1 MIKGT
6 LSRKFRK
13 EKDMTKHILTKHILM
28 ALAMA
33 AMVPAGQ
40 AWAAD
45 PEYTISND
53 NRELTIRTDSTV
65 GPDSTFGNRKLND
78 FDKVTICYWPTGD
91 DGGNRAM
98 GIYSAKY
105 DLESTDVVVNV
116 KNNGHNNNDGVHLTN
131 WAPHFVVKSYRANI
145 NSQNSDALNI
155 SHDAKGTENGEQPYA
170 TIGDLTAIVSNGN
183 GIRAN
188 SSINNSKDTSTITVT
203 GKTDIT
209 INSNPITVYKQEHKE
224 FNSGIISVEVDANA
238 STTYNPA
245 AVYAG
250 DDMYSLQIGSY
261 GMGGQSVGKGIID
274 LQGDTTLRLNGEGN
288 YGVYAGKNGSIDV
301 NNISITSGGK
311 NSYGIAAK
319 NSNLI
324 YGNGIELTD
333 ITATTYLFGRPVTT
347 PLPNMSLDNADDS
360 ANRHGSTVTLH
371 GDTNVITMTGDNS
384 YALYAEGVD
393 AGGNSNTI
401 KSGEDGIGSF
411 AITGDIA
418 AENGGNI
425 TLNAIKAN
433 SFKNNS
439 GSLTGTILAS
449 GQNEENSSTVKLH
462 MKDTF
467 SMTGDAAAKDGG
479 IIELTS
485 GKGSGLT
492 GSLTADGTGSS
503 VAFSTDQIFDMTGD
517 ASATTGGKVAL
528 NAGTYG
534 GLTGDLTADGNDSS
548 ASLKGDTF
556 DMTGNASATAGGHVT
571 LTSERYGSLSGALT
585 ASGESSLA
593 SMTSKGENHV
603 DSETIIPGAGGLGT
617 DAPKINSA
625 LYAEHGGQIDLG
637 GSFNYIAADYSGEGS
652 ENYSRRA
659 VWAYDAADINITG
672 GVQIA
677 ADDSA
682 QDDPAGKNSTN
693 MAIVAGTSTNVT
705 SGNVNNE
712 ISDRAT
718 VTVNYD
724 SESAIK
730 GDIVSAYAGQV
741 DIRKNDD
748 NAKIN
753 ITGNL
758 LAGNNGILNVNLG
771 NGGVLEGR
779 ADDYGDAG
787 SGESSGHGTTFFN
800 PVFSSDIYKGGAVNL
815 TMGEGS
821 RWNVTG
827 QSWITRI
834 DTTEAGSAEDSGRA
848 VIDLVSANTDRNET
862 AHALTIS
869 EMKGDAVFHMSLDGE
884 RDVSDMLYMK
894 NASGDYI
901 INVVDPVT
909 TDDMYAGNF
918 HGLRFA
924 TVGTG
929 SDVSFR
935 AVTIGQGLM
944 NVEYTVK
951 TDPYEGNEK
960 NEDYNGTSGDT
971 EKPGDAMVD
980 GFFDQT
986 GKSGGAGSEAGS
998 SAGQYIMLMTQ
1009 NTREN
1014 SNTET
1019 QENEQPGSVIETT
1032 NYKLTGID
1040 TARVS
1045 NAGQTVL
1052 ALSRVNYSNA
1062 VYMDRLNKRMGEARY
1077 IDGDDGLW
1085 VRLRHDRI
1093 GKEDAFRTMN
1103 TMFELGYD
1111 RKVQDQKNG
1120 EHRRGVAFDYMRGEA
1135 DYTNVM
1141 GSGDVRRAGVWLY
1154 DTWLGDKGHY
1164 SDYVVKY
1171 GRLSNDFDIFNELGT
1186 KVSGDYDNDVWSAS
1200 AEYGRKKDIGNEWYF
1215 EPQAQLQYAYVTSAD
1230 YTTSQ
1235 NTKVSLDGIDS
1246 LIGRA
1251 GFRLGRD
1258 TSEGNTVY
1266 FKADIL
1272 HEFLGDQ
1279 RVYASDITG
1288 ALDTTYDNEGTW
1300 YDVGFGF
1307 SHRMG
1312 EDSYMFLDVEHSFGN
1327 DNEDTY
1333 QINIGLNRA
1342 F

>member
-1 MIKGT
+1 
-6 LSRKFRK
+6 
-13 EKDMTKHILTKHILM
+13 MTKHILTKHILTKHILL

-53 NRELTIRTDSTV
+53 NRELKIRTDSTV

-91 DGGNRAM
+91 DGGHRAM
-98 GIYSAKY
+98 GIYSTKY

-131 WAPHFVVKSYRANI
+131 WAPHFVVKSYTANI

-261 GMGGQSVGKGIID
+261 GMGGQSVGKGIIY

-347 PLPNMSLDNADDS
+347 SLPNMSLDNADDS
-360 ANRHGSTVTLH
+360 ANRHGSTVTLK
-371 GDTNVITMTGDNS
+371 GDTNVITMTRDNS

-393 AGGNSNTI
+393 AWGNSNTI

-411 AITGDIA
+411 VITGDIA

-449 GQNEENSSTVKLH
+449 GQNEENSSTVTLH

-517 ASATTGGKVAL
+517 ASATTGG
-528 NAGTYG
+528 N
-534 GLTGDLTADGNDSS
+534 
-548 ASLKGDTF
+548 
-556 DMTGNASATAGGHVT
+556 VT
-571 LTSERYGSLSGALT
+571 LTSGSYGSLFGAMT
-585 ASGESSLA
+585 ASGEKSQA
-593 SMTSKGENHV
+593 SMTSEGVNYV
-603 DSETIIPGAGGLGT
+603 DSETVIPGAGGLGT

-625 LYAEHGGQIDLG
+625 LYAEDSGKINLE
-637 GSFNYIAADYSGEGS
+637 GSFNYIAAGYSGEGS
-652 ENYSRRA
+652 ESYSRRA

-758 LAGNNGILNVNLG
+758 LAGNNGILNVDLG

-960 NEDYNGTSGDT
+960 NEDYNGTSGNT

-1200 AEYGRKKDIGNEWYF
+1200 AEYGRKKDIGSEWYF

-1235 NTKVSLDGIDS
+1235 NTKVELDGIDS

-1279 RVYASDITG
+1279 SIH
-1288 ALDTTYDNEGTW
+1288 ALDKTGELSTTYENEGTW

>member
-1 MIKGT
+1 MK
-6 LSRKFRK
+6 KK
-13 EKDMTKHILTKHILM
+13 ILTKHILM

-45 PEYTISND
+45 IALDGNINLVSGEYTTNGSSEENLKDIKDKAVIITKTPLENSERD
-53 NRELTIRTDSTV
+53 FAMVIPMGPYSGITWDKDFYVTV
-65 GPDSTFGNRKLND
+65 TNSEGAENA
-78 FDKVTICYWPTGD
+78 
-91 DGGNRAM
+91 DGLHIM
-98 GIYSAKY
+98 GAAG
-105 DLESTDVVVNV
+105 E
-116 KNNGHNNNDGVHLTN
+116 
-131 WAPHFVVKSYRANI
+131 
-145 NSQNSDALNI
+145 DA
-155 SHDAKGTENGEQPYA
+155 AV
-170 TIGDLTAIVSNGN
+170 TIGDFSGVIHAANSDGISIVNEAGGSNTLIAGSIGQNGGLTVDHGN
-183 GIRAN
+183 GIRA
-188 SSINNSKDTSTITVT
+188 SAVSDKYVSGTGYQSAINVVGATN
-203 GKTDIT
+203 IT
-209 INSNPITVYKQEHKE
+209 INGETITAEKN
-224 FNSGIISVEVDANA
+224 FSSNSGNEGVSLPTGVEQVIISGGY
-238 STTYNPA
+238 SPA

-250 DDMYSLQIGSY
+250 DDMHYITSDLISSQLISSELTQENIPLFQLVGLDTDALK
-261 GMGGQSVGKGIID
+261 GIFNNAFNLAVGAESVGSGNI
-274 LQGDTTLRLNGEGN
+274 TLNGATNLVIEADSGTDASKQGG
-288 YGVYAGKNGSIDV
+288 YGLYAGKNGSILV
-301 NNISITSGGK
+301 NGDLRITSK
-311 NSYGIAAK
+311 AANSYGIAAR
-319 NSNLI
+319 NANLI
-324 YGNGIELTD
+324 YGDMFKTQLT
-333 ITATTYLFGRPVTT
+333 VTDEFT
-347 PLPNMSLDNADDS
+347 NNLKGKADDLIQNLVPWYLIDTAKKFADGYVDKVVNQITS
-360 ANRHGSTVTLH
+360 EEGMDFTNLDASQNHGTSVEL
-371 GDTNVITMTGDNS
+371 GDGTDVSISMQGDNS
-384 YALYAEGVD
+384 YAMYAEGVD
-393 AGGNSNTI
+393 NNGTQVSISGEKLNTLYAEGDMLVENGGLIKLETTGEKADDNGNSWGACQLGAVIASGTNKVSDTDIKKSTYSLSSAKANYILSESVIADAGDLNTSGDSDMSNKQVI
-401 KSGEDGIGSF
+401 SALYAENGADIEISSGQSNTFLTTANPTNPDQLERVIWAYNGADITVGGTTTISTDSYEKSANSNDIAIAAGTAVGISAGTDFNTQVDRAEVNLNYGAGS
-411 AITGDIA
+411 AITGDILA
-418 AENGGNI
+418 GYAGEVNI
-425 TLNAIKAN
+425 DRQ
-433 SFKNNS
+433 
-439 GSLTGTILAS
+439 GTA
-449 GQNEENSSTVKLH
+449 
-462 MKDTF
+462 
-467 SMTGDAAAKDGG
+467 GDAG
-479 IIELTS
+479 IKIE
-485 GKGSGLT
+485 
-492 GSLTADGTGSS
+492 
-503 VAFSTDQIFDMTGD
+503 
-517 ASATTGGKVAL
+517 
-528 NAGTYG
+528 
-534 GLTGDLTADGNDSS
+534 
-548 ASLKGDTF
+548 
-556 DMTGNASATAGGHVT
+556 
-571 LTSERYGSLSGALT
+571 
-585 ASGESSLA
+585 
-593 SMTSKGENHV
+593 
-603 DSETIIPGAGGLGT
+603 
-617 DAPKINSA
+617 
-625 LYAEHGGQIDLG
+625 
-637 GSFNYIAADYSGEGS
+637 
-652 ENYSRRA
+652 
-659 VWAYDAADINITG
+659 
-672 GVQIA
+672 
-677 ADDSA
+677 
-682 QDDPAGKNSTN
+682 
-693 MAIVAGTSTNVT
+693 
-705 SGNVNNE
+705 
-712 ISDRAT
+712 
-718 VTVNYD
+718 
-724 SESAIK
+724 
-730 GDIVSAYAGQV
+730 
-741 DIRKNDD
+741 
-748 NAKIN
+748 
-753 ITGNL
+753 GNL
-758 LAGNNGILNVNLG
+758 LAGNNGILNVDLG

-787 SGESSGHGTTFFN
+787 VIQGSEHTKFFD
-800 PVFSSDIYKGGAVNL
+800 PAFSSDIYKGGAVNL
-815 TMGEGS
+815 TMGKGS

-827 QSWITRI
+827 QSWITQI

-869 EMKGDAVFHMSLDGE
+869 EMKGDAVFNMSLDGN

-951 TDPYEGNEK
+951 TDPYEGNDK
-960 NEDYNGTSGDT
+960 NEDYNSTEEDGTSGNT

-986 GKSGGAGSEAGS
+986 GESGDAGSEAGS
-998 SAGQYIMLMTQ
+998 SAGQYIMLMAQ

-1014 SNTET
+1014 SDTEK
-1019 QENEQPGSVIETT
+1019 QENEQPDSVKETT

-1111 RKVQDQKNG
+1111 WKVQDQKNG

-1154 DTWLGDKGHY
+1154 DMWLGDKGHY

-1200 AEYGRKKDIGNEWYF
+1200 VEYGRKKDIGSEWYF

-1235 NTKVSLDGIDS
+1235 NTKVELDGIDS

-1279 RVYASDITG
+1279 SIH
-1288 ALDTTYDNEGTW
+1288 ALDKTGELSTTYENEGTW

>member
-1 MIKGT
+1 MNYLYGGSGQNLEYFTLQKG
-6 LSRKFRK
+6 
-13 EKDMTKHILTKHILM
+13 
-28 ALAMA
+28 A
-33 AMVPAGQ
+33 
-40 AWAAD
+40 
-45 PEYTISND
+45 
-53 NRELTIRTDSTV
+53 
-65 GPDSTFGNRKLND
+65 
-78 FDKVTICYWPTGD
+78 
-91 DGGNRAM
+91 
-98 GIYSAKY
+98 
-105 DLESTDVVVNV
+105 
-116 KNNGHNNNDGVHLTN
+116 
-131 WAPHFVVKSYRANI
+131 
-145 NSQNSDALNI
+145 
-155 SHDAKGTENGEQPYA
+155 
-170 TIGDLTAIVSNGN
+170 
-183 GIRAN
+183 
-188 SSINNSKDTSTITVT
+188 
-203 GKTDIT
+203 
-209 INSNPITVYKQEHKE
+209 
-224 FNSGIISVEVDANA
+224 
-238 STTYNPA
+238 
-245 AVYAG
+245 
-250 DDMYSLQIGSY
+250 
-261 GMGGQSVGKGIID
+261 
-274 LQGDTTLRLNGEGN
+274 
-288 YGVYAGKNGSIDV
+288 GVYAGYDEFETN
-301 NNISITSGGK
+301 TSSDNK
-311 NSYGIAAK
+311 AAVHLGTSK
-319 NSNLI
+319 
-324 YGNGIELTD
+324 EQ
-333 ITATTYLFGRPVTT
+333 
-347 PLPNMSLDNADDS
+347 
-360 ANRHGSTVTLH
+360 
-371 GDTNVITMTGDNS
+371 
-384 YALYAEGVD
+384 GVD
-393 AGGNSNTI
+393 TSV
-401 KSGEDGIGSF
+401 
-411 AITGDIA
+411 
-418 AENGGNI
+418 NI
-425 TLNAIKAN
+425 TLNAEGGAYGLWAGRNGSITVDGKSLAITANQAN
-433 SFKNNS
+433 SDGIAATNTIYHSMDFSADKLTEQNNRGSYVVLNGGSGSIVSINMNGRENGMENSHAIYANGYNTKVISGANGIGSFIITGNVAAENS
-439 GSLTGTILAS
+439 GR
-449 GQNEENSSTVKLH
+449 
-462 MKDTF
+462 
-467 SMTGDAAAKDGG
+467 
-479 IIELTS
+479 IELHATD
-485 GKGSGLT
+485 T
-492 GSLTADGTGSS
+492 NTANRL
-503 VAFSTDQIFDMTGD
+503 
-517 ASATTGGKVAL
+517 K
-528 NAGTYG
+528 
-534 GLTGDLTADGNDSS
+534 GDLTADGEKSS
-548 ASLKGDTF
+548 ASLEGYNVY
-556 DMTGNASATAGGHVT
+556 MIGNAFAKNGGHVA
-571 LTSERYGSLSGALT
+571 LTSESYGSLSGALT
-585 ASGESSLA
+585 ASGEKSQA
-593 SMTSKGENHV
+593 SMTSKGVNYV
-603 DSETIIPGAGGLGT
+603 DSAAVIAHAGDLDQDKAT
-617 DAPKINSA
+617 DNNMSEKQVISA
-625 LYAEHGGQIDLG
+625 LYAEDGAAITVSGQSNTFRTTANPNNSDQLERVIWAYNGADITVDG
-637 GSFNYIAADYSGEGS
+637 TTNISTDSYEKSANSADIAIAAGT
-652 ENYSRRA
+652 A
-659 VWAYDAADINITG
+659 VNLTKEK
-672 GVQIA
+672 VE
-677 ADDSA
+677 SA
-682 QDDPAGKNSTN
+682 
-693 MAIVAGTSTNVT
+693 VANPSSIDHAV
-705 SGNVNNE
+705 
-712 ISDRAT
+712 

-724 SESAIK
+724 SYVDNAGTTVASSIT

-741 DIRKNDD
+741 NIKKQDGAA

-753 ITGNL
+753 IEGNL
-758 LAGNNGILNVNLG
+758 LAGNGGILNVDLG

-787 SGESSGHGTTFFN
+787 VVTHDSSYGEDGSFRH
-800 PVFSSDIYKGGAVNL
+800 PAFSSDIYKGGAVNL
-815 TMGEGS
+815 TMGEGA

-848 VIDLVSANTDRNET
+848 VIDLVSANTDRNKT

-869 EMKGDAVFHMSLDGE
+869 DMEGNAVFNMSLDGD
-884 RDVSDMLYMK
+884 RKLSDMLYMK
-894 NASGDYI
+894 NAKGDYI

-909 TDDMYAGNF
+909 TDDMYARRDNGELFN
-918 HGLRFA
+918 GLRFA

-951 TDPYEGNEK
+951 TDPYKDNNENASYNSADGDGKGNE
-960 NEDYNGTSGDT
+960 
-971 EKPGDAMVD
+971 EKPGNEMVD

-986 GKSGGAGSEAGS
+986 GGSGGAGSEANS
-998 SAGQYIMLMTQ
+998 SAGQYIMLMAQ

-1014 SNTET
+1014 SDTEK
-1019 QENEQPGSVIETT
+1019 QENEQPDSVNETT

-1111 RKVQDQKNG
+1111 RKVQDQKDG

-1200 AEYGRKKDIGNEWYF
+1200 AEYGRKKDIGSEWYF

-1279 RVYASDITG
+1279 RVHASDITG

>member
-1 MIKGT
+1 M
-6 LSRKFRK
+6 
-13 EKDMTKHILTKHILM
+13 
-28 ALAMA
+28 
-33 AMVPAGQ
+33 
-40 AWAAD
+40 
-45 PEYTISND
+45 
-53 NRELTIRTDSTV
+53 
-65 GPDSTFGNRKLND
+65 
-78 FDKVTICYWPTGD
+78 
-91 DGGNRAM
+91 
-98 GIYSAKY
+98 
-105 DLESTDVVVNV
+105 
-116 KNNGHNNNDGVHLTN
+116 
-131 WAPHFVVKSYRANI
+131 
-145 NSQNSDALNI
+145 
-155 SHDAKGTENGEQPYA
+155 
-170 TIGDLTAIVSNGN
+170 
-183 GIRAN
+183 
-188 SSINNSKDTSTITVT
+188 
-203 GKTDIT
+203 
-209 INSNPITVYKQEHKE
+209 
-224 FNSGIISVEVDANA
+224 
-238 STTYNPA
+238 
-245 AVYAG
+245 
-250 DDMYSLQIGSY
+250 
-261 GMGGQSVGKGIID
+261 
-274 LQGDTTLRLNGEGN
+274 
-288 YGVYAGKNGSIDV
+288 
-301 NNISITSGGK
+301 
-311 NSYGIAAK
+311 
-319 NSNLI
+319 
-324 YGNGIELTD
+324 
-333 ITATTYLFGRPVTT
+333 
-347 PLPNMSLDNADDS
+347 
-360 ANRHGSTVTLH
+360 
-371 GDTNVITMTGDNS
+371 
-384 YALYAEGVD
+384 YAEGVD
-393 AGGNSNTI
+393 NKGTQVSISGEKLHTLYAEGDMLVENGGLIKLETTGEKADDNGNSWGACQLGAVIASGTNKVSDTDIKKSTYSLSSAKANYILSESVIADAGDLNT
-401 KSGEDGIGSF
+401 SGDSDMSNKQVISALYAEDGADIEISSGQSNTFLTTANPTNPDQLERVIWAYNGADITVGGTTNISTDSYEKSANSNDIAIAAGTAVGISAGTDFNTQVDRAEVNLNYGAGS
-411 AITGDIA
+411 AITGDILA
-418 AENGGNI
+418 GYAGEVNI
-425 TLNAIKAN
+425 DRQ
-433 SFKNNS
+433 
-439 GSLTGTILAS
+439 GTA
-449 GQNEENSSTVKLH
+449 
-462 MKDTF
+462 
-467 SMTGDAAAKDGG
+467 GDAG
-479 IIELTS
+479 IKIE
-485 GKGSGLT
+485 
-492 GSLTADGTGSS
+492 
-503 VAFSTDQIFDMTGD
+503 
-517 ASATTGGKVAL
+517 
-528 NAGTYG
+528 
-534 GLTGDLTADGNDSS
+534 
-548 ASLKGDTF
+548 
-556 DMTGNASATAGGHVT
+556 
-571 LTSERYGSLSGALT
+571 
-585 ASGESSLA
+585 
-593 SMTSKGENHV
+593 
-603 DSETIIPGAGGLGT
+603 
-617 DAPKINSA
+617 
-625 LYAEHGGQIDLG
+625 
-637 GSFNYIAADYSGEGS
+637 
-652 ENYSRRA
+652 
-659 VWAYDAADINITG
+659 
-672 GVQIA
+672 
-677 ADDSA
+677 
-682 QDDPAGKNSTN
+682 
-693 MAIVAGTSTNVT
+693 
-705 SGNVNNE
+705 
-712 ISDRAT
+712 
-718 VTVNYD
+718 
-724 SESAIK
+724 
-730 GDIVSAYAGQV
+730 
-741 DIRKNDD
+741 
-748 NAKIN
+748 
-753 ITGNL
+753 GNL
-758 LAGNNGILNVNLG
+758 LAGNNGILNVDLG

-787 SGESSGHGTTFFN
+787 VIQGSEHTKFFD
-800 PVFSSDIYKGGAVNL
+800 PAFSSDIYKGGAVNL
-815 TMGEGS
+815 TMGKGA

-827 QSWITRI
+827 QSWITQI

-951 TDPYEGNEK
+951 TDPYEGNDK
-960 NEDYNGTSGDT
+960 NEDYNSTEEDGTSGNT

-986 GKSGGAGSEAGS
+986 GESGDAGSEAGS
-998 SAGQYIMLMTQ
+998 SAGQYIMLMAQ

-1014 SNTET
+1014 SDTEK
-1019 QENEQPGSVIETT
+1019 QENEQPDSVKETT

-1111 RKVQDQKNG
+1111 WKVQDQKNG

-1154 DTWLGDKGHY
+1154 DMWLGDKGHY

-1200 AEYGRKKDIGNEWYF
+1200 VEYGRKKDIGSEWYF

-1235 NTKVSLDGIDS
+1235 NTKVELDGIDS

-1279 RVYASDITG
+1279 SIH
-1288 ALDTTYDNEGTW
+1288 ALDKTGELSTTYENEGTW

>member
-1 MIKGT
+1 
-6 LSRKFRK
+6 
-13 EKDMTKHILTKHILM
+13 MT
-28 ALAMA
+28 
-33 AMVPAGQ
+33 
-40 AWAAD
+40 
-45 PEYTISND
+45 
-53 NRELTIRTDSTV
+53 
-65 GPDSTFGNRKLND
+65 
-78 FDKVTICYWPTGD
+78 
-91 DGGNRAM
+91 
-98 GIYSAKY
+98 
-105 DLESTDVVVNV
+105 
-116 KNNGHNNNDGVHLTN
+116 
-131 WAPHFVVKSYRANI
+131 
-145 NSQNSDALNI
+145 
-155 SHDAKGTENGEQPYA
+155 
-170 TIGDLTAIVSNGN
+170 
-183 GIRAN
+183 
-188 SSINNSKDTSTITVT
+188 TS
-203 GKTDIT
+203 
-209 INSNPITVYKQEHKE
+209 
-224 FNSGIISVEVDANA
+224 
-238 STTYNPA
+238 
-245 AVYAG
+245 
-250 DDMYSLQIGSY
+250 
-261 GMGGQSVGKGIID
+261 
-274 LQGDTTLRLNGEGN
+274 
-288 YGVYAGKNGSIDV
+288 
-301 NNISITSGGK
+301 
-311 NSYGIAAK
+311 
-319 NSNLI
+319 
-324 YGNGIELTD
+324 
-333 ITATTYLFGRPVTT
+333 
-347 PLPNMSLDNADDS
+347 LPNMSLDNADDS
-360 ANRHGSTVTLH
+360 ANRHGSTVTLK
-371 GDTNVITMTGDNS
+371 GDTNVITMTRDNS

-393 AGGNSNTI
+393 AWGNSNTI

-411 AITGDIA
+411 VITGDIA

-449 GQNEENSSTVKLH
+449 GQNEENSSTVTLH

-467 SMTGDAAAKDGG
+467 YYEACSMTGDAAAKDGG

-517 ASATTGGKVAL
+517 ASATTGG
-528 NAGTYG
+528 N
-534 GLTGDLTADGNDSS
+534 
-548 ASLKGDTF
+548 
-556 DMTGNASATAGGHVT
+556 VT
-571 LTSERYGSLSGALT
+571 LTSGSYGSLFGAMT
-585 ASGESSLA
+585 ASGEKSQA
-593 SMTSKGENHV
+593 SMTSEGVNYV
-603 DSETIIPGAGGLGT
+603 DSETVIPGAGGLGT

-625 LYAEHGGQIDLG
+625 LYAEDSGKINLE
-637 GSFNYIAADYSGEGS
+637 GSFNYIAAGYSGEGS
-652 ENYSRRA
+652 ESYSRRA

-758 LAGNNGILNVNLG
+758 LAGNNGILNVDLG

-960 NEDYNGTSGDT
+960 NEDYNGTSGNT

-1200 AEYGRKKDIGNEWYF
+1200 AEYGRKKDIGSEWYF

-1235 NTKVSLDGIDS
+1235 NTKVELDGIDS

-1279 RVYASDITG
+1279 SIH
-1288 ALDTTYDNEGTW
+1288 ALDKTGELSTTYENEGTW

>member
-40 AWAAD
+40 AWAEGIDDWNPTVQGSKLIIQNATGTVMSNCTYQGKPLSEFETVEIHFNALGPKVRPVGVYSAQYD
-45 PEYTISND
+45 LTNTNVIVYTKGNESNND
-53 NRELTIRTDSTV
+53 ALHFTNHYPHFNAKSLTI
-65 GPDSTFGNRKLND
+65 
-78 FDKVTICYWPTGD
+78 Y
-91 DGGNRAM
+91 A
-98 GIYSAKY
+98 
-105 DLESTDVVVNV
+105 
-116 KNNGHNNNDGVHLTN
+116 
-131 WAPHFVVKSYRANI
+131 
-145 NSQNSDALNI
+145 
-155 SHDAKGTENGEQPYA
+155 DAKGSDAVNLSRDITTDTSVN
-170 TIGDLTAIVSNGN
+170 ISGDLTAVVKDGN

-188 SSINNSKDTSTITVT
+188 ASVNGDYLASITVG

-209 INSNPITVYKQEHKE
+209 IQADAGNLFSAYTNGTAINPTAIWAG
-224 FNSGIISVEVDANA
+224 SDAN
-238 STTYNPA
+238 SLTVNPPQKA
-245 AVYAG
+245 
-250 DDMYSLQIGSY
+250 
-261 GMGGQSVGKGIID
+261 
-274 LQGDTTLRLNGEGN
+274 QGRGEINLNGKTTITLNGN
-288 YGVYAGKNGSIDV
+288 GLSGDGLGAFLGNGQVYGISAGKNGSIQVNDV
-301 NNISITSGGK
+301 EITANGSY
-311 NSYGIAAK
+311 SYGISASNVNITY
-319 NSNLI
+319 NSDNTENR
-324 YGNGIELTD
+324 YGSI
-333 ITATTYLFGRPVTT
+333 
-347 PLPNMSLDNADDS
+347 
-360 ANRHGSTVTLH
+360 VTLN
-371 GDTNVITMTGDNS
+371 GDANVITMKGDNS
-384 YALYAEGVD
+384 YAIYAEGVD
-393 AGGNSNTI
+393 AKGNSNTVQ
-401 KSGEDGIGSF
+401 SGESGIGSF

-425 TLNAIKAN
+425 TLEAIKE
-433 SFKNNS
+433 NNLTDKDGNLIGNR
-439 GSLTGTILAS
+439 GSLTGNILAS
-449 GQNEENSSTVKLH
+449 GKNGEKKSTVDLYVN
-462 MKDTF
+462 DTF
-467 SMTGDAAAKDGG
+467 SMTGNAEAKAGG
-479 IIELTS
+479 TVNLTADDY
-485 GKGSGLT
+485 GSLT

-517 ASATTGGKVAL
+517 ASATTGGNVAL
-528 NAGTYG
+528 TAGTYG
-534 GLTGDLTADGNDSS
+534 GLTGNLTADGDGSS

-603 DSETIIPGAGGLGT
+603 DSETVIPGAGGLGT

-625 LYAEHGGQIDLG
+625 LYAEDSGKINLE
-637 GSFNYIAADYSGEGS
+637 GSFNYIAAGYSGEGS

-659 VWAYDAADINITG
+659 VWAYDTADINITG

-712 ISDRAT
+712 ISNRAT

-724 SESAIK
+724 SYADSDGNTVVNSIK

-741 DIRKNDD
+741 DIRKKDD
-748 NAKIN
+748 NAKNAKIN

-758 LAGNNGILNVNLG
+758 LAGNNGILNVDLG
-771 NGGVLEGR
+771 NGGTLTGR

-787 SGESSGHGTTFFN
+787 VITDSGHTTFFD
-800 PVFSSDIYKGGAVNL
+800 PAFSSTIYKGGAVNL
-815 TMGEGS
+815 KMGAGS
-821 RWNVTG
+821 TWNVTG
-827 QSWITRI
+827 QSWITSI
-834 DTTEAGSAEDSGRA
+834 TTADSGSTP
-848 VIDLVSANTDRNET
+848 VIDLVSANTDRNKT
-862 AHALTIS
+862 AHALTIYK
-869 EMKGDAVFHMSLDGE
+869 MDGDAVFNMSLDGD
-884 RDVSDMLYMK
+884 RNVSDMLYMK
-894 NASGDYI
+894 KADGNYI

-909 TDDMYAGNF
+909 LDDMYAKRENGELFN
-918 HGLRFA
+918 GLRFA
-924 TVGTG
+924 TVGDG
-929 SDVSFR
+929 SNVTFR
-935 AVTIGQGLM
+935 AVTVDKGVL
-944 NVEYTVK
+944 NVEYEVGM
-951 TDPYEGNEK
+951 DSYDGNDE
-960 NEDYNGTSGDT
+960 NGEYNSTAEDGTSGNA
-971 EKPGDAMVD
+971 EKPGNAMVD
-980 GFFDQT
+980 GFFESDKEPVGSSDNTASSADYMTLSET
-986 GKSGGAGSEAGS
+986 GTEEDSGTDTRTDAVNYKLMGRADEQIS
-998 SAGQYIMLMTQ
+998 SAGKAIVAM
-1009 NTREN
+1009 
-1014 SNTET
+1014 S
-1019 QENEQPGSVIETT
+1019 
-1032 NYKLTGID
+1032 K
-1040 TARVS
+1040 
-1045 NAGQTVL
+1045 
-1052 ALSRVNYSNA
+1052 VNYSNA

-1093 GKEDAFRTMN
+1093 GKEDAFRSMN

-1111 RKVQDQKNG
+1111 RKVQDQKDG

-1135 DYTNVM
+1135 NYTNVM

-1164 SDYVVKY
+1164 SDYMLKY
-1171 GRLSNDFDIFNELGT
+1171 GHLSNDFDIFAPT
-1186 KVSGDYDNDVWSAS
+1186 TADKISGDYDNDVWSAS
-1200 AEYGRKKDIGNEWYF
+1200 AEYGRKKDIGNDWYF

-1279 RVYASDITG
+1279 RVHASDITG

>member
-13 EKDMTKHILTKHILM
+13 EKDMTKHILTKHILL

-45 PEYTISND
+45 PEYTINNE
-53 NRELTIRTDSTV
+53 NRELTVYTDQTV
-65 GPDSTFGNRKLND
+65 TADSEFDGKKLGEFN
-78 FDKVTICYWPTGD
+78 KVIINYSPTGD
-91 DGGNRAM
+91 AGGNRAM
-98 GIYSAKY
+98 GIYSAQY
-105 DLESTDVVVNV
+105 DLSNTDIVVNI
-116 KNNGHNNNDGVHLTN
+116 KDNGYSNNDGLYLTN
-131 WAPHFVVKSYRANI
+131 HFPSYAVRSYNATI
-145 NSQNSDALNI
+145 KAYNSDALNL
-155 SHDAKGTENGEQPYA
+155 SHDITSNNQKDSMVVIGNTSLGQVGTNGN
-170 TIGDLTAIVSNGN
+170 GDLTAVVSNGN

-188 SSINNSKDTSTITVT
+188 ASIKADIIN
-203 GKTDIT
+203 GIT
-209 INSNPITVYKQEHKE
+209 ILGNTHITLENGPVTTSSSTSISKTIGPITVSAG
-224 FNSGIISVEVDANA
+224 NV
-238 STTYNPA
+238 STEYAPA

-250 DDMYSLQIGSY
+250 DDMYSLSISDSY
-261 GMGGQSVGKGIID
+261 SLGDKAVGQGIIH
-274 LQGDTTLRLNGEGN
+274 LRGDTKLKLLGNSN
-288 YGVYAGKNGSIDV
+288 YGIYTGKNGTIDA
-301 NNISITSGGK
+301 NNIDIYSTGK
-311 NSYGIAAK
+311 DSFGIAAK

-324 YGNGIELTD
+324 FGGKVELQDVKVSMDLGWKDIPLFSIEQM
-333 ITATTYLFGRPVTT
+333 
-347 PLPNMSLDNADDS
+347 PLYNADDS
-360 ANRHGSTVTLH
+360 KNTYGSKVTLN
-371 GDTNVITMTGDNS
+371 GDTNVITMTGVNS

-393 AGGNSNTI
+393 ARGNSNTI
-401 KSGEDGIGSF
+401 RSGEGGIGSF
-411 AITGDIA
+411 VITGDIA

-449 GQNEENSSTVKLH
+449 GQNEENSSTVTLH

-517 ASATTGGKVAL
+517 ASAMTGG
-528 NAGTYG
+528 N
-534 GLTGDLTADGNDSS
+534 
-548 ASLKGDTF
+548 
-556 DMTGNASATAGGHVT
+556 VT
-571 LTSERYGSLSGALT
+571 LTSGSYGSLFGAMT
-585 ASGESSLA
+585 ASGEKSQA
-593 SMTSKGENHV
+593 SMTSEGVNYV
-603 DSETIIPGAGGLGT
+603 DSETVIPGAGGLGT

-625 LYAEHGGQIDLG
+625 LYAEDSGKINLE
-637 GSFNYIAADYSGEGS
+637 GSFNYIAAGYSDEGS

-659 VWAYDAADINITG
+659 VWAYDTADINITG

-787 SGESSGHGTTFFN
+787 SGENSGHGTTFFN

-960 NEDYNGTSGDT
+960 NEDYNGTSGNR

-1111 RKVQDQKNG
+1111 RKVQDQKDG

-1200 AEYGRKKDIGNEWYF
+1200 AEYGRKKDIGSEWYF

-1235 NTKVSLDGIDS
+1235 NTKVELDGIDS

-1279 RVYASDITG
+1279 SIH
-1288 ALDTTYDNEGTW
+1288 ALDKTGELSTTYENEGTW

>member
-1 MIKGT
+1 M
-6 LSRKFRK
+6 
-13 EKDMTKHILTKHILM
+13 
-28 ALAMA
+28 
-33 AMVPAGQ
+33 
-40 AWAAD
+40 
-45 PEYTISND
+45 
-53 NRELTIRTDSTV
+53 
-65 GPDSTFGNRKLND
+65 
-78 FDKVTICYWPTGD
+78 
-91 DGGNRAM
+91 
-98 GIYSAKY
+98 
-105 DLESTDVVVNV
+105 
-116 KNNGHNNNDGVHLTN
+116 
-131 WAPHFVVKSYRANI
+131 VKSYRANI

-261 GMGGQSVGKGIID
+261 GMGGQSVGKGIIN

-301 NNISITSGGK
+301 NNISITSEGK

-360 ANRHGSTVTLH
+360 ANRHGSTVTLN
-371 GDTNVITMTGDNS
+371 GDTNVITMTGNNS

-393 AGGNSNTI
+393 ARGNSNTI
-401 KSGEDGIGSF
+401 QSGKYGIGSF
-411 AITGDIA
+411 VITGDIA

-425 TLNAIKAN
+425 TLNAIKTN
-433 SFKNNS
+433 SFKSNS

-449 GQNEENSSTVKLH
+449 GQNEENSSTVTLH

-503 VAFSTDQIFDMTGD
+503 VAFSTDQIFYMTGD

-534 GLTGDLTADGNDSS
+534 GLTGDLTADGNGSS

-556 DMTGNASATAGGHVT
+556 DMTGNASATAGGNVT
-571 LTSERYGSLSGALT
+571 LTSGSYGSLFGAMT
-585 ASGESSLA
+585 ASGEKSQA
-593 SMTSKGENHV
+593 SMTSEGVNYV
-603 DSETIIPGAGGLGT
+603 DSETVIPGAGGLGT

-625 LYAEHGGQIDLG
+625 LYAEDSGKINLE
-637 GSFNYIAADYSGEGS
+637 GSFNYIAAGYSGEGS
-652 ENYSRRA
+652 ESYSRRA

-724 SESAIK
+724 SYADSDGNTVASSIK

-741 DIRKNDD
+741 DIQKREDAAE

-758 LAGNNGILNVNLG
+758 LAGNNGILNVDLG
-771 NGGVLEGR
+771 NGGTLTGR

-787 SGESSGHGTTFFN
+787 VITDSGHTTFFD
-800 PVFSSDIYKGGAVNL
+800 PAFSSTIYKGGAVNL
-815 TMGEGS
+815 KMGAGS
-821 RWNVTG
+821 TWNVTG
-827 QSWITRI
+827 QSWITSI
-834 DTTEAGSAEDSGRA
+834 TTADSGSTP
-848 VIDLVSANTDRNET
+848 VIDLVSANTDRNKT
-862 AHALTIS
+862 AHALTIYK
-869 EMKGDAVFHMSLDGE
+869 MDGDAVFNMSLDGD
-884 RDVSDMLYMK
+884 RNVSDMLYMK
-894 NASGDYI
+894 KADGNYI

-909 TDDMYAGNF
+909 LDDMYAKRENGELFN
-918 HGLRFA
+918 GLRFA
-924 TVGTG
+924 TVGDG
-929 SDVSFR
+929 SNVTFR
-935 AVTIGQGLM
+935 AVTVDKGVL
-944 NVEYTVK
+944 NVEYEVGM
-951 TDPYEGNEK
+951 DSYDGNDE
-960 NEDYNGTSGDT
+960 NGEYNSTAEDGTSGNA
-971 EKPGDAMVD
+971 EKPGNAMVD
-980 GFFDQT
+980 GFFESDKEPVGSSDNTASSADYMTLSET
-986 GKSGGAGSEAGS
+986 GTEEDSGTDTRTDAVNYKLMGRADEQIS
-998 SAGQYIMLMTQ
+998 SAGKAIVAM
-1009 NTREN
+1009 
-1014 SNTET
+1014 S
-1019 QENEQPGSVIETT
+1019 
-1032 NYKLTGID
+1032 K
-1040 TARVS
+1040 
-1045 NAGQTVL
+1045 
-1052 ALSRVNYSNA
+1052 VNYSNA

-1093 GKEDAFRTMN
+1093 GKEDAFRSMN

-1111 RKVQDQKNG
+1111 RKVQDQKDG

-1135 DYTNVM
+1135 NYTNVM

-1164 SDYVVKY
+1164 SDYMLKY
-1171 GRLSNDFDIFNELGT
+1171 GHLSNDFDIFAPT
-1186 KVSGDYDNDVWSAS
+1186 TADKISGDYDNDVWSAS
-1200 AEYGRKKDIGNEWYF
+1200 AEYGRKKDIGNDWYF

-1279 RVYASDITG
+1279 RVHASDITG